1 LVNKGEDMAQ
11 IDIKAKAKQIL
22 KIAEQYGVE
31 KNFLFITTF
40 QRYTVQLNVLQ
51 DLEKAIEEHGST
63 VEKEYVKGRKN
74 LYTNPAIK
82 EYNNAVNSANK
93 TVSTLMSIIKTNSDK
108 YNDDNGDDD
117 DPLLRVLN
125 GDYDEDE

>member
-1 LVNKGEDMAQ
+1 MSNKMTLNERAQ
-11 IDIKAKAKQIL
+11 NIL
-22 KIAEQYGVE
+22 KIAEQYGAE
-31 KNFLFITTF
+31 KSFFFITTF
-40 QRYTVQLNVLQ
+40 QRYTKQLKILS
-51 DLEKAIEEHGST
+51 DLEKAIEDNGAT

-93 TVSTLMSIIKTNSDK
+93 TVSTLMSIVKTNSDNYK
-108 YNDDNGDDD
+108 DGEAEE

-125 GDYDEDE
+125 GYDDDEE

>member
-1 LVNKGEDMAQ
+1 MAKS
-11 IDIKAKAKQIL
+11 ININAKAKKIL
-22 KIAEQYGVE
+22 KIAEQFGVE

-40 QRYTVQLNVLQ
+40 NRYIVQLKVLD
-51 DLEKAIEEHGST
+51 DLEAAIAENGAT

-93 TVSTLMSIIKTNSDK
+93 TVTTLMSIINGNKYNSDS
-108 YNDDNGDDD
+108 NDEET
-117 DPLLRVLN
+117 DPLLKVLS
-125 GDYDEDE
+125 GDDEE

>member
-1 LVNKGEDMAQ
+1 MSNKMNLNDKAQ
-11 IDIKAKAKQIL
+11 QIL
-22 KIAEQYGVE
+22 RIAEQYGIE

-40 QRYTVQLNVLQ
+40 KRYSIQLQILTE
-51 DLEKAIEEHGST
+51 LEKAIEAHGSM

-93 TVSTLMSIIKTNSDK
+93 TVSTLMSIIKTNSEK
-108 YNDDNGDDD
+108 YNEDNGEEDDPLLRALNGDDD
-117 DPLLRVLN
+117 D
-125 GDYDEDE
+125 EEE

>member
-1 LVNKGEDMAQ
+1 MSNKMSLNDKAQ
-11 IDIKAKAKQIL
+11 TIL

-40 QRYTVQLNVLQ
+40 KRYSIQLKILE
-51 DLEKAIEEHGST
+51 DLEKAISEHGSM

-74 LYTNPAIK
+74 LYTNPAIN
-82 EYNNAVNSANK
+82 EYNKAVNSANK

-108 YNDDNGDDD
+108 YNEDSGEEE
-117 DPLLRVLN
+117 DPLLRALN
-125 GDYDEDE
+125 GYDDDEEE

>member
-1 LVNKGEDMAQ
+1 MAKEMN
-11 IDIKAKAKQIL
+11 INDKAQQIL

-40 QRYTVQLNVLQ
+40 KRYTVQLKVLQ
-51 DLEKAIEEHGST
+51 ELEKAIEDNGAT
-63 VEKEYVKGRKN
+63 VTKEYVKGRKN

-93 TVSTLMSIIKTNSDK
+93 TVSTLMSIIKTNSNQ
-108 YNDDNGDDD
+108 YNPDADDEED
-117 DPLLRVLN
+117 DPLLRALN
-125 GDYDEDE
+125 GDDDEEE

>member
-1 LVNKGEDMAQ
+1 MSNKMTLNDKAQ
-11 IDIKAKAKQIL
+11 QIL

-40 QRYTVQLNVLQ
+40 KRYSIQLQILTE
-51 DLEKAIEEHGST
+51 LEKAIEVHGSM

-74 LYTNPAIK
+74 LYTNPAIN
-82 EYNNAVNSANK
+82 EYNKAVNSANK

-108 YNDDNGDDD
+108 YNEDNGGED
-117 DPLLRVLN
+117 DPLLRALN
-125 GDYDEDE
+125 GDDDEE

>member
-1 LVNKGEDMAQ
+1 MKISDK
-11 IDIKAKAKQIL
+11 DINVKAKEIL
-22 KIAEQYGVE
+22 RVAEQYGVE

-40 QRYTVQLNVLQ
+40 KRYIVQLRVLK
-51 DLEKAIEEHGST
+51 DLEEAIEEHGST

-93 TVSTLMSIIKTNSDK
+93 TVSTLMSIIKTNSEK
-108 YNDDNGDDD
+108 YNDNNGEEDDPLMRVLNGDDD
-117 DPLLRVLN
+117 D
-125 GDYDEDE
+125 EESSS

>member
-1 LVNKGEDMAQ
+1 MGNQMNLNDKAQ
-11 IDIKAKAKQIL
+11 QIL
-22 KIAEQYGVE
+22 SIAEQYGVE

-40 QRYTVQLNVLQ
+40 KRYSIQLKILT
-51 DLEKAIEEHGST
+51 DLESAIEEHGSM

-93 TVSTLMSIIKTNSDK
+93 TVSTLMSIIKTNSNN
-108 YNDDNGDDD
+108 YNEETAED
-117 DPLLRVLN
+117 DPLLRALN
-125 GDYDEDE
+125 GDDEDE

>member
-1 LVNKGEDMAQ
+1 MGNQMNLNEKAQ
-11 IDIKAKAKQIL
+11 QIL
-22 KIAEQYGVE
+22 SIAEQYGVE

-40 QRYTVQLNVLQ
+40 KRYSIQLNILS
-51 DLEKAIEEHGST
+51 DLESAIEEHGSM

-93 TVSTLMSIIKTNSDK
+93 TVSTLMSIIKTNSNN
-108 YNDDNGDDD
+108 YNEETAED
-117 DPLLRVLN
+117 DPLLRALN
-125 GDYDEDE
+125 GDDEDE

>member
-1 LVNKGEDMAQ
+1 MNKMSLNDKAQ
-11 IDIKAKAKQIL
+11 QIL

-40 QRYTVQLNVLQ
+40 KRYSIQLQILTE
-51 DLEKAIEEHGST
+51 LEKAIEEHGSM

-74 LYTNPAIK
+74 LYTNPAIN
-82 EYNNAVNSANK
+82 EYNKAVNSANK

-108 YNDDNGDDD
+108 YNEDNGEED
-117 DPLLRVLN
+117 DPLLRALN
-125 GDYDEDE
+125 GDDDEDE

>member
-1 LVNKGEDMAQ
+1 MAKE
-11 IDIKAKAKQIL
+11 ININDKAQQIL

-40 QRYTVQLNVLQ
+40 KRYTVQLKVLGE
-51 DLEKAIEEHGST
+51 LEKAIETNGAT
-63 VEKEYVKGRKN
+63 VTKEYVKGRKN

-93 TVSTLMSIIKTNSDK
+93 TVSTLMSIIKTNSNQ
-108 YNDDNGDDD
+108 YNPDVDNEED
-117 DPLLRVLN
+117 DPLLRALN
-125 GDYDEDE
+125 GEDDEEE